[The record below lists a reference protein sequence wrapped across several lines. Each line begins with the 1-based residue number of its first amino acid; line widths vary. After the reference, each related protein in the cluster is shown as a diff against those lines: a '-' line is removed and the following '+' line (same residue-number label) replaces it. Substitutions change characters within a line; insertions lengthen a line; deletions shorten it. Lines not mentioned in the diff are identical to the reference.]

1 MQGNDTALTFD
12 ELSTARTAI
21 RVIRYLMVLATAIA
35 LPVLVVLVTPLMGW
49 ALLTAILFSPLLLA
63 YVLFVAARQAEAER
77 HQART

>member
-21 RVIRYLMVLATAIA
+21 RVIRYLTVLATAIA
-35 LPVLVVLVTPLMGW
+35 LPVLVVLATPLMGW

-63 YVLFVAARQAEAER
+63 YVLFAASRQAEAER
-77 HQART
+77 HQARG